1 MTGPATPPFGAP
13 NHPRFVILITAL
25 RAVLAFGTGVALL
38 LLPERGESA
47 LAGFMGAYFLVSGS
61 FSLAWARRGPML
73 NRLAFVAGSIGVA
86 TGAVVLAYVWVGA
99 QVPPRDQVL
108 ILLGVGIGL
117 TGALHIAGGFMVGER
132 IDRWPTGHILLGL
145 LEVVLGAVLLFAP
158 VRRELIDAAAT
169 VWAFTAGSVLAFD
182 AVRAWRRWSA
192 VGVDESPAA
201 GSSPPGQHS
210 PQG

>member
-1 MTGPATPPFGAP
+1 VTGPATPALGAP
-13 NHPRFVILITAL
+13 RHPWFVILITAL
-25 RAVLAFGTGVALL
+25 RAVLAFGIGVALL
-38 LLPERGESA
+38 LLPERGEAA
-47 LAGFMGAYFLVSGS
+47 LAGFMGAYFLVSGL

-86 TGAVVLAYVWVGA
+86 TGAVVLAYVWVGG
-99 QVPPRDQVL
+99 QVPPLDLVL

>member
-86 TGAVVLAYVWVGA
+86 TGAVVLAYVWVGG
-99 QVPPRDQVL
+99 QVPPLDLVL

-145 LEVVLGAVLLFAP
+145 LEVVLGAVLLFVP
-158 VRRELIDAAAT
+158 MRRELIDAAAT
-169 VWAFTAGSVLAFD
+169 VWAFAAGSVLTFD
-182 AVRAWRRWSA
+182 AVRAHRRWSA
-192 VGVDESPAA
+192 AGADESPVAR
-201 GSSPPGQHS
+201 SSPPGQQS